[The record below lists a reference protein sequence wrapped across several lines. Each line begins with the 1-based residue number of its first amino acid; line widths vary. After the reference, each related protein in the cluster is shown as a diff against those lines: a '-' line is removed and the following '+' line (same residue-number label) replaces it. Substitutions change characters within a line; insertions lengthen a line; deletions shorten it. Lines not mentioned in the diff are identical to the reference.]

1 MAIKNKFD
9 ETQTKQ
15 LNDTLSISQ
24 AVKHLI
30 PMVSLTY
37 IDYTL
42 IILNNYRKL
51 YIITLIQ
58 ICTNYVIYTN
68 IFM

>member
-15 LNDTLSISQ
+15 VNDALSIQ
-24 AVKHLI
+24 KTVKRLI

-37 IDYTL
+37 IDF
-42 IILNNYRKL
+42 NNYRKF
-51 YIITLIQ
+51 YILLHWYK
-58 ICTNYVIYTN
+58 YVKFFI
-68 IFM
+68 